1 MNEALKDVLQ
11 YLLHNKIIGGK
22 HIPERIALSN
32 ISALRPYERREFFKD
47 YKSLINQG
55 YIFKQKKR
63 TGKGYEEHIS
73 LNTAYVDD
81 MKSWIKEYLEEDGNG
96 SLL

>member
-1 MNEALKDVLQ
+1 MNDALKNVLLV
-11 YLLHNKIIGGK
+11 LLNHRIIGGK
-22 HIPERIALSN
+22 HTPERIALSN

-73 LNTAYVDD
+73 LNPSYVDV
-81 MKSWIKEYLEEDGNG
+81 MNSWVYENNEVED
-96 SLL
+96 